1 MVSDGTRVNIKEKKE
16 GERGKRRSEGRRE
29 EEENEV
35 CEEWNVVSVITMDSF
50 EERLETFI
58 DRGDRS

>member
-1 MVSDGTRVNIKEKKE
+1 MEEKE
-16 GERGKRRSEGRRE
+16 GKRGKRRSEGRRE

-50 EERLETFI
+50 EERLETFME
-58 DRGDRS
+58 RGDRS